1 VKINARRVNR
11 LYRLSILRR
20 IRSWKFSTISPLC
33 ERKLLET
40 RLMFVYRSAHAITRC
55 RLILSETPLFIFTL
69 LSLRESSRRARR
81 AINALSL
88 RDNLRGASRKMRGSH
103 LVSVIAIACAH
114 RRTRAISPS
123 LPPASARLPPPLE
136 EWPLDRSHRGK
147 NSMPEIGRGGRGGK
161 FAAAA
166 AAAALPLI

>member
-1 VKINARRVNR
+1 
-11 LYRLSILRR
+11 
-20 IRSWKFSTISPLC
+20 
-33 ERKLLET
+33 
-40 RLMFVYRSAHAITRC
+40 
-55 RLILSETPLFIFTL
+55 
-69 LSLRESSRRARR
+69 
-81 AINALSL
+81 
-88 RDNLRGASRKMRGSH
+88 MRGSH

-166 AAAALPLI
+166 AAAAALPLI